1 MVSKLDRLSLVVA
14 GAFAAL
20 CPQLPFAPPAL
31 QAATSAVVASGLVNP
46 RGIAQA
52 PNGWIYVA
60 ESGNAGGLDC
70 DPPKPPFPGPA
81 VPLTETCLG
90 QSGAIARVDPT
101 GVWPPV
107 RIVSGLPS
115 VTNRALA
122 DAAGP
127 YDISFN
133 GTGNAIVTVG
143 LGGNVAGRAEL
154 GPDAAVLGNLLKVAP
169 SGQWKFAGDV
179 AAHEESDPDGAGAD
193 SNGFGVLAL
202 PSRSIV
208 ADAGGNSLVEVRA
221 NRRTRTLAVFPAQF
235 APLPGPPPQPMIPV
249 QSVPTSVALGPDGW
263 FYVGELTGFP
273 FPAGAA
279 RVWRVPPD
287 GGTPEVCATGFTAIV
302 DVTFDPWGNL
312 YVLEFASGL
321 GFPPNT
327 GRLSRLDSDDVCR
340 ARTDA
345 DRIDVVLSR
354 PSGVVIGLDGA
365 AYVTNATFAPFGTGE
380 VLRVT
385 LD

>member
-1 MVSKLDRLSLVVA
+1 MNLNFRCSALVLAGLS
-14 GAFAAL
+14 AAIAA
-20 CPQLPFAPPAL
+20 PQL
-31 QAATSAVVASGLVNP
+31 AAQSVTVVASGLVNP

-52 PNGWIYVA
+52 PNGWLYVA
-60 ESGNAGGLDC
+60 ESGNADGANC
-70 DPPKPPFPGPA
+70 DPAKPPFPGPG
-81 VPLTETCLG
+81 PLTEPCLG
-90 QSGAIARVDPT
+90 SSGAITWVDPT
-101 GVWPPV
+101 GVLPAR
-107 RIVSGLPS
+107 RIVTGLPS
-115 VTNRALA
+115 VTTRALA

-133 GTGNAIVTVG
+133 GTGHAIVTVG
-143 LGGNVAGRAEL
+143 LGGSAAGRSSL
-154 GPDAAVLGNLLKVAP
+154 GPTAAVLGNLLKVTP
-169 SGQWKFAGDV
+169 SGQWKMVGDV
-179 AAHEESDPDGAGAD
+179 AAHEDSDPDGAGPD

-221 NRRTRTLAVFPAQF
+221 NKRTRTLAVFPNQF
-235 APLPGPPPQPMIPV
+235 APLPGPPPQPVIPV

-263 FYVGELTGFP
+263 LYVGELTGFP
-273 FPAGAA
+273 FPSGAA
-279 RVWRVPPD
+279 RVWRVPAD

-327 GRLSRLDSDDVCR
+327 GRLSRLGSDDICR
-340 ARTDA
+340 ARQDS
-345 DRIDVVLSR
+345 DRVNVVLSR

-365 AYVTNATFAPFGTGE
+365 AYVTNNTFAPFGTGE
-380 VLRVT
+380 VLRVS

>member
-1 MVSKLDRLSLVVA
+1 MPARKHRVLLVA
-14 GAFAAL
+14 GACAAL

-31 QAATSAVVASGLVNP
+31 LAASAEVVASGLVNP
-46 RGIAQA
+46 RGIDQA

-60 ESGNAGGLDC
+60 ESGNAAGAGC
-70 DPPKPPFPGPA
+70 DPAKPPFPLPG
-81 VPLTETCLG
+81 PLTEPCLG
-90 QSGAIARVDPT
+90 LSGAIVKVDPT
-101 GVWPPV
+101 GVWPAT
-107 RIVSGLPS
+107 RIVTGLPS

-133 GTGNAIVTVG
+133 GTGNAIVTMG
-143 LGGNVAGRAEL
+143 LGGNVAGRAAL

-169 SGQWKFAGDV
+169 SGQWKLAGDV

-221 NRRTRTLAVFPAQF
+221 NRRTRTLAVFPGQM

-263 FYVGELTGFP
+263 LYVGELTGFP

-279 RVWRVPPD
+279 RVWRVPPE
-287 GGTPEVCATGFTAIV
+287 GGTREVCATGFTAIV

-327 GRLSRLDSDDVCR
+327 GRLSRLGRENVCR

-345 DRIDVVLSR
+345 DRIGVVLSR

-365 AYVTNATFAPFGTGE
+365 AYVTNDTFAPFGTGQ